1 MLKRYVT
8 AHATNCVA
16 ALRRLL
22 RQPVGSFMTAMVIAL
37 ALALPAGM
45 RVIVNN
51 ADLLSESW
59 QGAADFT
66 VYLEMDVT
74 DERARALADEVRKR
88 DDVESVTLV
97 DRTTAFEEFRA
108 RSGFGEALDALEENP
123 LPHALVVRPA
133 GGAAADVEK
142 LARALDGRPETALV
156 QLDTQWVAR
165 LRGILGLLARVV
177 DIVTVLVGLAVVL
190 IIGNTIRLE
199 INNRSIE
206 IEVMK
211 LVGGTD
217 GFIRRPFL
225 YLGAWYGLIGALAAA
240 GLVLATLALLE
251 GPIASLASLYSR
263 SASAAGLSLGE
274 TLLLVG
280 GGTALGWAGAWL
292 AAARHLRAIEPT

>member
-1 MLKRYVT
+1 MLKRYLV
-8 AHATNCVA
+8 AHATNCAA
-16 ALRRLL
+16 ALQRLL
-22 RQPVGSFMTAMVIAL
+22 RQPLGSLLTAMVIAL
-37 ALALPAGM
+37 ALALPAGL

-66 VYLEMDVT
+66 VYLEMDVG
-74 DERARALADEVRKR
+74 DERARALADEVSART
-88 DDVESVTLV
+88 DVAGVTLV
-97 DRTTAFEEFRA
+97 DRKAALEEFRA

-133 GGAAADVEK
+133 GGPAADVEK
-142 LARALDGRPETALV
+142 LARALDERPETALV
-156 QLDTQWVAR
+156 QLDTQWVLR
-165 LRGILGLLARVV
+165 LRGILALLARIV
-177 DIVTVLVGLAVVL
+177 DIVSLLVGLAVVL
-190 IIGNTIRLE
+190 VIGNTIRLE
-199 INNRSIE
+199 INNRSTE

-225 YLGAWYGLIGALAAA
+225 YLGAWYGLIGALVAA
-240 GLVLATLALLE
+240 GLVLATLGLLQ
-251 GPIASLASLYSR
+251 GPIESLASLYSR
-263 SASAAGLSLGE
+263 SVTPVGLSLEE
-274 TLLLVG
+274 TLFRVG